1 MLLGKLDTYGD
12 FNHEKIPYRTDST
25 LQDGSDNGVDLTGG
39 YFDGKV
45 YPKFFGSSQFRVS
58 TAVLRSIFKIS
69 KRKSFKIV
77 LITSCTPMK
86 LI

>member
-39 YFDGKV
+39 YFDGN
-45 YPKFFGSSQFRVS
+45 
-58 TAVLRSIFKIS
+58 VL
-69 KRKSFKIV
+69 
-77 LITSCTPMK
+77 
-86 LI
+86 